1 MRGGSLTRFRP
12 DDQSGQG
19 FVRDLVSSSA
29 RAGWQGLKKGAP
41 LGMPVNIA
49 AGLRSAKRG
58 GKQAIKRKALAEIN
72 RAAKRK
78 LTDIF
83 GS

>member
-12 DDQSGQG
+12 DEQSGNG
-19 FVRDLVSSSA
+19 FFRDLAALTA
-29 RAGWQGLKKGAP
+29 RSGWQGLKKGGP

-49 AGLRSAKRG
+49 GAIRSAKKG
-58 GKQAIKRKALAEIN
+58 GKQAIRRKALAEIN

-78 LTDIF
+78 LSDIF

>member
-1 MRGGSLTRFRP
+1 
-12 DDQSGQG
+12 
-19 FVRDLVSSSA
+19 
-29 RAGWQGLKKGAP
+29 
-41 LGMPVNIA
+41 MPVNIA

-78 LTDIF
+78 ETDGHLWIMNPIYSRRVKRIPPIVSALT
-83 GS
+83 